1 MTTIEIKK
9 DKYKKARGNWSRI
22 LEIYCSH
29 CGYKLFFYQ
38 KDGPGPLKR
47 LYEDR
52 IAGPYNKNKIVC
64 PNCKSLIGS
73 LMIYKKE
80 NRRAFLLNT
89 NSIKMKIVNSKK
101 LVNNKK
107 DRQRENC

>member
-1 MTTIEIKK
+1 
-9 DKYKKARGNWSRI
+9 
-22 LEIYCSH
+22 
-29 CGYKLFFYQ
+29 
-38 KDGPGPLKR
+38 
-47 LYEDR
+47 
-52 IAGPYNKNKIVC
+52 
-64 PNCKSLIGS
+64 
-73 LMIYKKE
+73 MIYKKE